1 MASRL
6 GLRRRVE
13 VVSFPKSGRTWLRM
27 MLGRVLVA
35 RFDLGDVTTLNLG
48 ELAAH
53 DRSIPWIRFTHDDN
67 PQDKRVVEIETDK
80 SAFRHVPTVLLV
92 RDPRDVV
99 VSNFFQVHRRE
110 RGADGREATPDEVGA
125 FMRGEVGGLASIVAH
140 QNVWARQR
148 AVLGDGLVVVRYEDL
163 HADARGCLQ
172 RIAALAGLGRLTDG
186 ELDAAIDGASFG
198 AMRDLERS
206 GAIEHAMLRPG
217 DAADPESFKVRRG
230 KVGGFVDYLDAD
242 DCDFMDAYIEATLL
256 PGTAIGATN
265 GALWRRC
272 PQAPRVRKIDHPP
285 GPTAQPTTIR
295 MSPNRIWPWMS
306 WTMPTM
312 TSTTATSHKSAAMV
326 VSSLRRS
333 S

>member
-1 MASRL
+1 MSIWTNLEDFAARL
-6 GLRRRVE
+6 PVPSLSAIVETLRSVFVADPELRRQ
-13 VVSFPKSGRTWLRM
+13 
-27 MLGRVLVA
+27 VA
-35 RFDLGDVTTLNLG
+35 FSVAMIAL
-48 ELAAH
+48 
-53 DRSIPWIRFTHDDN
+53 
-67 PQDKRVVEIETDK
+67 
-80 SAFRHVPTVLLV
+80 SAKMAK
-92 RDPRDVV
+92 
-99 VSNFFQVHRRE
+99 
-110 RGADGREATPDEVGA
+110 ADGVVTPDEVGA

-242 DCDFMDAYIEATLL
+242 DCAFMDAYIEATLAA
-256 PGTAIGATN
+256 GYGYRSDERGAV
-265 GALWRRC
+265 A
-272 PQAPRVRKIDHPP
+272 
-285 GPTAQPTTIR
+285 
-295 MSPNRIWPWMS
+295 
-306 WTMPTM
+306 
-312 TSTTATSHKSAAMV
+312 
-326 VSSLRRS
+326 
-333 S
+333 